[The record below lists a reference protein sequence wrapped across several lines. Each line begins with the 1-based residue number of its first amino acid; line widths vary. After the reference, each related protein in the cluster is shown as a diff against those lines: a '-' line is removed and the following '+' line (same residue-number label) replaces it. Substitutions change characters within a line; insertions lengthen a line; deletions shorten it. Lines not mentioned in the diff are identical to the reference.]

1 MIKRRW
7 DKTSMTSVFP
17 GLSRSINHDAFDNDW
32 RMQID
37 FRPLYKDRKIW
48 KTSILAPGL
57 RFEDFDV
64 KISDGKLIVSVAKKE
79 SLEEITDD
87 FKHEEY
93 DFHSF
98 KRTIKLPENLDLE
111 SIDIKYKKSKLC
123 ISITEKEPVDHSN
136 MKLIPVEK

>member
-7 DKTSMTSVFP
+7 NKTSMTSIFP
-17 GLSRSINHDAFDNDW
+17 GLNSRINHDAFDNDW

-37 FRPLYKDRKIW
+37 FRPLYRDKKIW
-48 KTSILAPGL
+48 KTSIVAPRL
-57 RFEDFDV
+57 KLKDFDV
-64 KISDGKLIVSVAKKE
+64 KVSNGKLIVSVAKKE

-87 FKHEEY
+87 FVHEEY

-98 KRTIKLPENLDLE
+98 KRSINLPENLDLD

-123 ISITEKEPVDHSN
+123 ISIPEKEPIDHSK
-136 MKLIPVEK
+136 MTMVPHSE